1 MEMEILPIRNGHR
14 YGNNPLRNGRDAAFA
29 NVKADVPDGLFQI
42 MLGALL
48 MLAGML
54 NLFIL
59 LPERAA
65 KAFNLKE
72 FGLR

>member
-1 MEMEILPIRNGHR
+1 MVIGMGITLFGMVEMLLLP
-14 YGNNPLRNGRDAAFA
+14 